1 MIEVKNLSHSFGDK
15 NVLRNINLHI
25 RDGDIL
31 GLIGVN
37 GAGKSTFLRLMSG
50 ILTPESGQVLI
61 DGIDVQKG
69 EARRNLFFLSDD
81 PFFGTGTTA
90 DELYELYE
98 VFYPNINRDTF
109 EQLMHVAGLRRDSAL
124 SKFSKGMRRQA
135 FTALAFAVAPKYLL
149 LDESFDGLDPVA
161 RERFKKQVQETA
173 AHGSTVIISSHALSE
188 LEGFCDNYLVLS
200 ESHLISP
207 DTVAEKMRNLYKFQI
222 VFETAPDISLFD
234 SIEAQQVRIDARVA
248 TVIVSGDKDEISA
261 KIEGLHPLLYDC
273 LSMEGGE
280 GLLNTVTELAEGG
293 EPV

>member
-1 MIEVKNLSHSFGDK
+1 MIEVSNLSHSFGEK
-15 NVLRNINLHI
+15 NVLQGINLKI
-25 RDGDIL
+25 RDGEIL

-50 ILTPESGQVLI
+50 ILTPKSGQVMI
-61 DGIDVQKG
+61 DGLNVQLG

-98 VFYPNINRDTF
+98 TFYPNINRGTF
-109 EQLMHVAGLRRDSAL
+109 DRLMNIAGLQRDSAL

-161 RERFKKQVQETA
+161 RERFKKQVRETA
-173 AHGSTVIISSHALSE
+173 EKGSTIIISSHALSE
-188 LEGFCDNYLVLS
+188 LEGFCDNYLILS
-200 ESHLISP
+200 ETQLISP
-207 DTVAEKMRNLYKFQI
+207 EKVADRMRNLYKFQI
-222 VFETAPDISLFD
+222 VFETVHI
-234 SIEAQQVRIDARVA
+234 VARVA
-248 TVIVSGDKDEISA
+248 TVLVSGDKDEIVP
-261 KIEGLHPLLYDC
+261 KIEKLHPLLYDC
-273 LSMEGGE
+273 LPVEAGE

-293 EPV
+293 EFA

>member
-1 MIEVKNLSHSFGDK
+1 MIEVSNLSHSFGEK
-15 NVLRNINLHI
+15 NVLQGINLKI
-25 RDGDIL
+25 RDGEIL

-50 ILTPESGQVLI
+50 ILTPKSGQVMI
-61 DGIDVQKG
+61 DGRNVQLG

-98 VFYPNINRDTF
+98 TFYPNINRGTF
-109 EQLMHVAGLRRDSAL
+109 DRLMDIAGLQRDSAL

-161 RERFKKQVQETA
+161 RERFKKQVRETA
-173 AHGSTVIISSHALSE
+173 EKGSTIIISSHALSE
-188 LEGFCDNYLVLS
+188 LEGFCDNYLILS
-200 ESHLISP
+200 ETQLISP
-207 DTVAEKMRNLYKFQI
+207 EKVADRMRNLYKFQI
-222 VFETAPDISLFD
+222 VFETVPDASLFD
-234 SIEAQQVRIDARVA
+234 ILEPQQVHIVARVA
-248 TVIVSGDKDEISA
+248 TVLVSGDKDEIVP
-261 KIEGLHPLLYDC
+261 KIEKLHPLLYDC
-273 LSMEGGE
+273 LPVEAGE

-293 EPV
+293 EFA

>member
-109 EQLMHVAGLRRDSAL
+109 EQLMHGAGLRRDSAL

-248 TVIVSGDKDEISA
+248 TVIVSGDKDAIAA
-261 KIEGLHPLLYDC
+261 KIEELHPLLYDC
-273 LSMEGGE
+273 LPMDAGE

-293 EPV
+293 EFV

>member
-69 EARRNLFFLSDD
+69 EARKNLFFLSDD

-248 TVIVSGDKDEISA
+248 TVIVSGDKDAIAA
-261 KIEGLHPLLYDC
+261 KIEELHPLLYDC
-273 LSMEGGE
+273 LPMDAGE
-280 GLLNTVTELAEGG
+280 GLLNTVTDLAEGG
-293 EPV
+293 EFV

>member
-1 MIEVKNLSHSFGDK
+1 MIEVNNLSHSFGEK
-15 NVLRNINLHI
+15 NVLRNINLKI
-25 RDGDIL
+25 REGEIL

-69 EARRNLFFLSDD
+69 EARKNLFFLSDD

-90 DELYELYE
+90 DELFELYKT
-98 VFYPNINRDTF
+98 FYPNIDRSEFT
-109 EQLMHVAGLRRDSAL
+109 QLMSIAGLQRDSAL

-135 FTALAFAVAPKYLL
+135 FTALAFAVSPKYLL

-161 RERFKKQVQETA
+161 RERFKKQVRKTA
-173 AHGSTVIISSHALSE
+173 ENGSTIIISSHALSE
-188 LEGFCDNYLVLS
+188 LDGFCDNYLVLS
-200 ESHLISP
+200 ESRLISP
-207 DTVAEKMRNLYKFQI
+207 ETVAEKMRNMYKFQI
-222 VFETAPDISLFD
+222 VFEKEPHHSLFD
-234 SIEAQQVRIDARVA
+234 ILEPQQVHIVARVA

>member
-15 NVLRNINLHI
+15 NVLTNINLRI
-25 RDGDIL
+25 RDGEIL

-37 GAGKSTFLRLMSG
+37 GVGKSTFLRLMSG

-69 EARRNLFFLSDD
+69 EARKNLFFLSDD

-173 AHGSTVIISSHALSE
+173 SHGSTVIISSHALSE

-248 TVIVSGDKDEISA
+248 MVIVSGDKDAIAA
-261 KIEGLHPLLYDC
+261 KIKELHPLLYDC
-273 LSMEGGE
+273 LPMDAGE

-293 EPV
+293 EFV

>member
-248 TVIVSGDKDEISA
+248 TVIVSGDKDAIAA
-261 KIEGLHPLLYDC
+261 KIEELHPLLYDC
-273 LSMEGGE
+273 LPMDAGE

-293 EPV
+293 EFV

>member
-1 MIEVKNLSHSFGDK
+1 MIDVKNLSHSFGDK

-69 EARRNLFFLSDD
+69 EARKNLFFLSDD

-248 TVIVSGDKDEISA
+248 TVIVSGDKDAIAA
-261 KIEGLHPLLYDC
+261 KIEELHPLLYDC
-273 LSMEGGE
+273 LPMDAGE

-293 EPV
+293 EFV

>member
-69 EARRNLFFLSDD
+69 EARKNLFFLSDD

-248 TVIVSGDKDEISA
+248 TVIVSGDKDAIAA
-261 KIEGLHPLLYDC
+261 KIEELHPLLYDC
-273 LSMEGGE
+273 LPMDAGE

-293 EPV
+293 EFV